1 MEVERLLE
9 SYGNSTDDAVGLA
22 LLAALKDSTSRAS
35 LRADAIKTRL
45 AKYSPKVRKEAEAL
59 YDLLNVDAA
68 KQRAKLEELV
78 ANLKPGDIRRGQ
90 TVFNSTKAA
99 CSSCHAIGYL
109 GGNIG
114 PDLTKIGGIRS
125 ERDLLEAIVFPSASF
140 VRSYEPVVVT
150 TNDGKTYN
158 GLVRKD
164 APDEMVLVM
173 NATQEVRIARNQI
186 EDVQPSK
193 VSIMPAGLDQQL
205 TPQELADVVAFLRA
219 CK

>member
-1 MEVERLLE
+1 M
-9 SYGNSTDDAVGLA
+9 
-22 LLAALKDSTSRAS
+22 
-35 LRADAIKTRL
+35 
-45 AKYSPKVRKEAEAL
+45 
-59 YDLLNVDAA
+59 DAA

-78 ANLKPGDIRRGQ
+78 ANLKSGDIRRGQ
-90 TVFNSTKAA
+90 AVFNSTKAA

-109 GGNIG
+109 GGRIG

-140 VRSYEPVVVT
+140 VRSYEPVFVT

-164 APDEMVLVM
+164 TPDELVLVM
-173 NATQEVRIARNQI
+173 NATQEVSIPRKQI

-205 TPQELADVVAFLRA
+205 TLQELADVVAFLRA